1 MRKTVTTVAAC
12 LFVAGLASAQMKKD
26 ATTPAPAAT
35 RPAQTGASPLVVSG
49 AQQNGGDAVRL
60 ISREDA
66 HKLYQQNKAIFI
78 DVRSG
83 EQFALG
89 HIKGAVNIP
98 GSQIISRFKEIMPGK
113 VIITYCACSAEQS
126 SARAVQQL
134 ASHGVKNTYA
144 LKGGWADWKSASFP
158 IATGPK

>member
-1 MRKTVTTVAAC
+1 MRKTVTAVAAC
-12 LFVAGLASAQMKKD
+12 LFVTGLASAQMKKNP
-26 ATTPAPAAT
+26 TPAPAAQ
-35 RPAQTGASPLVVSG
+35 RPALTGASPLVVSG
-49 AQQNGGDAVRL
+49 AQQTGDQTVRL
-60 ISREDA
+60 ISRDDA
-66 HKLYQQNKAIFI
+66 YKLYQQNKAIFI

-144 LKGGWADWKSASFP
+144 LKGGWADWKTASLP
-158 IATGPK
+158 IATGNK